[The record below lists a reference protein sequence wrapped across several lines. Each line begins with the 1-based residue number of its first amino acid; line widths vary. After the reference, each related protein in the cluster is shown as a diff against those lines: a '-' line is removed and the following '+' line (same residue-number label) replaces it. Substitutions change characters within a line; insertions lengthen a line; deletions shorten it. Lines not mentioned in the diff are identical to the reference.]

1 MSWMKKSALVASIT
15 SVAVIGAACGN
26 NEEGGAADGEGLSGK
41 VVMDGS
47 STVFPIMEAVA
58 EEYSA
63 EQPDV
68 EVTVGVSG
76 TGGGFKRFVV
86 GETDLSNASREI
98 KEEEAAEAKKNNIEY
113 TKLALAYDGL
123 TVVVS
128 KENTWVKEL
137 SLDQL
142 EKIWLDPNVKT
153 WKDVDSSYPA
163 EPLKFYS
170 PGKDSGTFDFFSE
183 KVLEKKDMRKDV
195 QLSEDDNVLV
205 KGVEGTKG
213 AIGYFGYAYYAENKD
228 KLKEVPVSAEGKDAV
243 DPKPETIK
251 DLSYPLSREIY
262 TYVNNK
268 SLNDK
273 KQVADFV
280 KFANENAGELSEEVG
295 YIKMPQD
302 RYDENAKAIE
312 DAMK

>member
-1 MSWMKKSALVASIT
+1 MSWMKKTALITTVASI
-15 SVAVIGAACGN
+15 AVVGAACGN
-26 NEEGGAADGEGLSGK
+26 DKGGSASSSDLKGK
-41 VVMDGS
+41 IAIDGS
-47 STVFPIMEAVA
+47 STVFPIMEAVG
-58 EEYSA
+58 EEYSM

-68 EVTVGVSG
+68 DVTVGVSG

-98 KEEEAAEAKKNNIEY
+98 KEEEAAEAKKNNIEF
-113 TKLALAYDGL
+113 TKMALAYDGL
-123 TVVVS
+123 TVAVS

-137 SLDQL
+137 TMEQL
-142 EKIWLDPNVKT
+142 EKIWLDPNIKT

-163 EPLKFYS
+163 EPLKFFS

-183 KVLEKKDMRKDV
+183 EVLEKKDMRKDV

-228 KLKEVPVSAEGKDAV
+228 KLKEVPLAAEGKDAV
-243 DPKPETIK
+243 DPTPETIK

-262 TYVNNK
+262 TYINNK
-268 SLNDK
+268 SMKDK

-280 KFANENAGELSEEVG
+280 QFTNENAGDLAEEVG

>member
-1 MSWMKKSALVASIT
+1 MSWMKKTALITTVASI
-15 SVAVIGAACGN
+15 AVVGAACGN
-26 NEEGGAADGEGLSGK
+26 DKGSSSSSSDLSGK
-41 VVMDGS
+41 IAIDGS
-47 STVFPIMEAVA
+47 STVFPIMEAVG
-58 EEYSA
+58 EEYSI

-68 EVTVGVSG
+68 NVTVGVSG

-98 KEEEAAEAKKNNIEY
+98 KEEEAAKAEENGIEY
-113 TKLALAYDGL
+113 TKMALALDGL
-123 TVVVS
+123 TVAVS
-128 KENTWVKEL
+128 KENTWLKEL
-137 SLDQL
+137 TIEQL
-142 EKIWLDPNVKT
+142 NKMWLDPNVKT
-153 WKDVDSSYPA
+153 WKDVDSSFPA
-163 EPLKFYS
+163 EPIKFFS
-170 PGKDSGTFDFFSE
+170 PGKDSGTFDYFNE
-183 KVLEKKDMRKDV
+183 EVMDEKDMRKDV

-228 KLKEVPVSAEGKDAV
+228 KLKEVPLSAEGKDAV
-243 DPKPETIK
+243 APTPETIN

-280 KFANENAGELSEEVG
+280 KFTNENAGELAEEVG
-295 YIKMPQD
+295 YVKMKQD
-302 RYDENAKAIE
+302 RYDENTKAIE